1 MQIWIHYHDCTV
13 GVIAVL
19 LLEVSIIQAAVL
31 QNKTEPRPLRLHTVL
46 FFFLISFIEHKSRN
60 AVVLHPFPHSISKR
74 SVHFSLRRKL
84 TLQENLNLLIEG
96 TCESPGMGGGVLGRC
111 VFLGRWIPNFSP
123 IFRRTSEQKSFKS
136 QHCRKINKHS

>member
-19 LLEVSIIQAAVL
+19 LLEVSIQAAVL

-46 FFFLISFIEHKSRN
+46 VFFLISFIEHKSRN

-96 TCESPGMGGGVLGRC
+96 TCESPGMGAGFWAGVSFWGDGSLT
-111 VFLGRWIPNFSP
+111 FLLFSEGP
-123 IFRRTSEQKSFKS
+123 VSKKVSESAL
-136 QHCRKINKHS
+136 